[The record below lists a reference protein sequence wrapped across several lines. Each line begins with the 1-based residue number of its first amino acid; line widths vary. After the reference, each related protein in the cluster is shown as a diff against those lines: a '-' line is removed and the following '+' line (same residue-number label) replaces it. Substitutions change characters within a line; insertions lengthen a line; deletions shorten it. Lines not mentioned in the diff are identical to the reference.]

1 MHDERYIQQCAKDL
15 IDQYGEE
22 AELMAERK
30 MLELMHK
37 NDTQQATLRLSVMY
51 EIHRSDSPRIH

>member
-37 NDTQQATLRLSVMY
+37 NDTQQASLWLAVMY